1 MNECCTQQHLQSTHS
16 AQQLVPPHVY
26 ISKLQCVTLM
36 GELAAL
42 YRERRAWL
50 TLVNNICLQNAV
62 MSPKENLFI
71 MAILY

>member
-1 MNECCTQQHLQSTHS
+1 
-16 AQQLVPPHVY
+16 
-26 ISKLQCVTLM
+26 M